1 MEPSHWPL
9 HRCQTINQKIRIG
22 NPSEKD
28 NWEGKNESLLRKNLE
43 EIFKFGKADKRAVRS
58 AAGIENDSGF
68 FMIQDI

>member
-9 HRCQTINQKIRIG
+9 HHCQTTSKKIRIA

-28 NWEGKNESLLRKNLE
+28 NWESKKKSFKEKLE
-43 EIFKFGKADKRAVRS
+43 EIFKFGKADQRGVRI
-58 AAGIENDSGF
+58 AEGMENDSGF